1 MLRLSKSSG
10 LVLAVLVL
18 AGCQG
23 GPEDLDALIPPEG
36 KYDVRILRDE
46 WGVPHIFG
54 KRDVDAAYGLAFAH
68 CEDDWTNF
76 EDAGLLVRARL
87 ASVRGREWAKFDYIV
102 QLFRAR
108 EFAEEKYESDLSP
121 GVRAILE
128 AYADGINH
136 YAALNRAKMPHV
148 QLPVTGK
155 DLVAGATLKSPFFYG
170 LEKHLDKLFAEGE
183 GIKIDKEGV
192 TAMLSNGCVFGSN
205 AWAVAPSRSAD
216 GATRLAINSHQPWT
230 GPVTWYEAHVH
241 SEEGWNMVGGTFPA
255 GPVIFKGHDE
265 NKGWCHTINRPDLAD
280 IYELEVNPANEN
292 QYKFDGEWRD
302 FERATARI
310 KVRLFGPI
318 SWTFKRELL
327 WSVHGPAVRRAGG
340 ARAVSF
346 AGYGEVRQ
354 IEQWFRMN
362 KARNIEEFL
371 TAMRIGGLASLNTL
385 YADKEGN
392 VFYVY
397 NGMFP
402 VRAEG
407 YDWAGVVPGNTSETL
422 WSEFYPFD
430 KLPQVLN
437 PPSGFVQTCNNSP
450 FHTTAGEGNPNPGD
464 FPAAMGIETGMTNR
478 GLRALELYGSDGSIT
493 REEFHAYKYD
503 KTYSAESG
511 QMSRF
516 ERFLKDAEPD
526 DPLLEEGLAL
536 LKGWDRTVT
545 KDNTAAALAVLVFET
560 GMGLRE
566 ACETL
571 MEHHGRLDVPWQEMM
586 RLRRGDLDLG
596 LGGGPDCLRALDV
609 SLQEDGRFMGV
620 NGDCYFLMAEW
631 DKDGNVRSEAIHQ
644 FGAAT
649 VDEESPHYADQ
660 APLFAEET
668 MRPTLLSEEAVRAHL
683 EREYRPGEISDPWY
697 AK

>member
-318 SWTFKRELL
+318 
-327 WSVHGPAVRRAGG
+327 
-340 ARAVSF
+340 
-346 AGYGEVRQ
+346 
-354 IEQWFRMN
+354 
-362 KARNIEEFL
+362 
-371 TAMRIGGLASLNTL
+371 
-385 YADKEGN
+385 
-392 VFYVY
+392 
-397 NGMFP
+397 
-402 VRAEG
+402 
-407 YDWAGVVPGNTSETL
+407 
-422 WSEFYPFD
+422 
-430 KLPQVLN
+430 
-437 PPSGFVQTCNNSP
+437 
-450 FHTTAGEGNPNPGD
+450 
-464 FPAAMGIETGMTNR
+464 
-478 GLRALELYGSDGSIT
+478 
-493 REEFHAYKYD
+493 
-503 KTYSAESG
+503 
-511 QMSRF
+511 
-516 ERFLKDAEPD
+516 
-526 DPLLEEGLAL
+526 
-536 LKGWDRTVT
+536 
-545 KDNTAAALAVLVFET
+545 
-560 GMGLRE
+560 
-566 ACETL
+566 
-571 MEHHGRLDVPWQEMM
+571 
-586 RLRRGDLDLG
+586 
-596 LGGGPDCLRALDV
+596 
-609 SLQEDGRFMGV
+609 
-620 NGDCYFLMAEW
+620 
-631 DKDGNVRSEAIHQ
+631 
-644 FGAAT
+644 
-649 VDEESPHYADQ
+649 
-660 APLFAEET
+660 
-668 MRPTLLSEEAVRAHL
+668 
-683 EREYRPGEISDPWY
+683 
-697 AK
+697 